1 MSAKFNHLQVHT
13 EFSLLDGAIRVPQL
27 VQHCA
32 DNNIPAVGL
41 TDNGV
46 LFGAIEFYLRCQDAG
61 VKPIIGCELFLCDD
75 ISVKERTFTRLIL
88 ICTSFKGYQNLSEI
102 VTIANLDG
110 FYYKPR
116 IDLEHL
122 KKYSEDLIAIS
133 PGLNGVVAEELSRNR
148 ETVAHQWTQDLK
160 ALYGDNFYLGL
171 QPEGDELNSKLV
183 DDIVATSKQFE
194 VPLVALNDVY
204 YLTPEASVLR
214 EILRC
219 IQTGRELDEE
229 THQYERHDRDF
240 KSEEQMLDIFK
251 DYPEAIAN
259 TVAIADKCD
268 VTFVTDQVL
277 LPHFECPN
285 QKTPEEYLEE
295 LVWQG
300 IEQKYDE
307 VTDEIRDRIRFELDI
322 INQMQYPI
330 YFLIIYDF
338 LKFCTDEGIPVGPGR
353 GSAAGSI
360 VSYALNIT
368 KIDPIRYK
376 LLFERFLNP
385 DRVSMPDVDLDF
397 CIKRRTE
404 VIDYIVQRYG
414 EEHVSMIITFGTMQS
429 RAVVRDVGRA
439 LGTPLSDVD
448 YLAKLIP
455 AAPGKVTTIP
465 EALEMVPEFKKS
477 YETNDEHK
485 RLIDYAMKLEGFTRH
500 SSTHAAGVLI
510 SRDPLSS
517 IVPLVRND
525 GQTSSQY
532 AMGHLEKL
540 GLLKMDILGLRN
552 LTVIEHALELIKTYR
567 NEQLDLDALEFTD
580 EDTYALLCSGKTSG
594 IFQLESSGMKELIKD
609 LKPSNFEDVIA
620 LLALYRPGPLGSGMV
635 QDFISN
641 KSGETEVKYDLDAL
655 EPILKDTYG
664 MILYQE
670 QVMQIASTIGGFTLA
685 QADMLR
691 RAMGKKKKSE
701 MDRLKDEFL
710 KGAEEKQFPVETAN
724 KVFELCYKF
733 AEYGFN
739 KSHSAAYAQISYHT
753 AYLKANYTL
762 EYMTALLSSV
772 MGSADRM
779 MMYIADCRDM
789 GIECRQPDINKSIE
803 LFSIEEKAIRFG
815 LGAIKNVG
823 DGAIES
829 IIQTRKSGPYE
840 SMMDMLLRVDLK
852 QVNKRVVECLIKS
865 GAFDSLEPNRGLLL
879 ETYERSLEHAQ
890 RIVKER
896 ETGQTGLFASI
907 NDGSAFSME
916 EDLSARPLTE
926 GEKLRYEKELMG
938 VYVTGHPL
946 DLVTDFLSG
955 MSHHSGSIGEDE
967 DQTWVTVGGILSDC
981 RKVIT
986 KNKSEMMIATMEDLH
1001 GEISVLLFQSDN
1013 FEEHSK
1019 IFVDDNIVKVQGR
1032 VRYHQ
1037 EKASVNCQEI
1047 DLISDQ
1053 QRIKDIHLD
1062 VNISND
1068 MVYLDEIRQVCQNNR
1083 GGRRLV
1089 IHVLDQ
1095 AVLVHK
1101 KYWVSDESIDKFG
1114 ELLGVGRIWEA

>member
-1 MSAKFNHLQVHT
+1 MASSFIHLHVHT

-27 VQHCA
+27 VKHCA
-32 DNNIPAVGL
+32 ENNVSAVGL

-46 LFGAIEFYLRCQDAG
+46 LFGAIEFYLKCQEMG
-61 VKPIIGCELFLCDD
+61 VKPIIGCEVLICDD
-75 ISVKERTFTRLIL
+75 ITVKERTFSRLIL
-88 ICTSFKGYQNLSEI
+88 ICKSFKGYQNLSELI
-102 VTIANLDG
+102 TIANLDG

-116 IDLEHL
+116 LDLAQL
-122 KKYSEDLIAIS
+122 KKFSEDLIVIS
-133 PGLNGVVAEELSRNR
+133 PGQHGVVAEELSRNR
-148 ETVAHQWTQDLK
+148 ETVAHQWVQDLK
-160 ALYGDNFYLGL
+160 ALYQDNFYLGL
-171 QPEGDELNSKLV
+171 QADGTDLNSKLV
-183 DDIVATSKQFE
+183 DDIVACSKQFD
-194 VPLVALNDVY
+194 VPLVAMNDVY
-204 YLTPEASVLR
+204 YLTPEESVLR

-229 THQYERHDRDF
+229 SHDYEEHHRDF
-240 KSEEQMLDIFK
+240 KSEEQMIEIFK
-251 DYPEAIAN
+251 DYPEAIRN
-259 TVAIADKCD
+259 TVVIADQCD

-277 LPHFECPN
+277 LPHFECPE

-295 LVWQG
+295 LVWIG
-300 IEQKYDE
+300 INEKYDE
-307 VTDEIRDRIRFELDI
+307 ITDEIKSRVKFELNI

-439 LGTPLSDVD
+439 LGTPLMDVD

-465 EALEMVPEFKKS
+465 EALEMVPELKKQ
-477 YETNDEHK
+477 YDTNHEQK
-485 RLIDYAMKLEGFTRH
+485 RLLDFAMKLEGFTRH

-552 LTVIEHALELIKTYR
+552 LTVIQHALELIKTYR
-567 NEQLDLDALEFTD
+567 DETLNLDDLEFTD
-580 EDTYALLCSGKTSG
+580 QATYDLLCSGKTSG
-594 IFQLESSGMKELIKD
+594 VFQLESTGMKELIKD
-609 LKPSNFEDVIA
+609 LKPENFEDVIA

-641 KSGETEVKYDLDAL
+641 KSGETQVKYDLEAL

-670 QVMQIASTIGGFTLA
+670 QVMQIASTIGGFSLA

-710 KGAEEKQFPVETAN
+710 KGAEEKEFPVATAN

-753 AYLKANYTL
+753 AFLKANYTL
-762 EYMTALLSSV
+762 EYMTALLSTV
-772 MGSADRM
+772 MGAADRM
-779 MMYIADCRDM
+779 MMYISDCRDM
-789 GIECRQPDINKSIE
+789 GIECLQPDVNSSLR

-815 LGAIKNVG
+815 LGGIKNVG
-823 DGAIES
+823 EGAIES
-829 IIQTRKSGPYE
+829 IVEIRKSGPYE
-840 SMMDMLLRVDLK
+840 SMMDLLLRVDLK
-852 QVNKRVVECLIKS
+852 QVNKRVVESLIKA

-890 RIVKER
+890 RIVKEK

-907 NDGSAFSME
+907 NDGSAFDME

-926 GEKLRYEKELMG
+926 GEKLRFEKELMG

-946 DLVTDFLSG
+946 ELVKEFLNG
-955 MSHHSGSIGEDE
+955 MSHNSASLSEDD

-986 KNKSEMMIATMEDLH
+986 KNKSEMLIAKLEDLH
-1001 GEISVLLFQSDN
+1001 GDLSVLLFQSEQ
-1013 FEEHSK
+1013 FEEQAP

-1037 EKASVNCQEI
+1037 DKASVNCQTIE
-1047 DLISDQ
+1047 LVTDQ
-1053 QRIKDIHLD
+1053 QRIKDIH
-1062 VNISND
+1062 ID
-1068 MVYLDEIRQVCQNNR
+1068 MVANPDILQLDEIKQVCQNNR
-1083 GGRRLV
+1083 GGRRVV
-1089 IHVLDQ
+1089 IHVLDKS
-1095 AVLVHK
+1095 VLIHK

-1114 ELLGVGRIWEA
+1114 ALLGVGRIWEA